1 MYSFSC
7 CHFFTFVLYD
17 EPFIIPLWFHFLVC
31 KIHHAAIFAHCIDR
45 IRSTRTTKTTRTEPL
60 KSFLVTN
67 KKYMSRLKVC
77 VYKIQAWK
85 TKKKKDK
92 TKFGLFSAA
101 ILFLRIFALSYSVI
115 PFAPRSHYLVG
126 WCYSVWFWS
135 PSLVRNALY
144 HPCFVSY
151 SFSSSKWRDSYA
163 HAPGLPVTRWTMT
176 ETSWPTL
183 KLKKCEEETERKTE
197 RKKEIWRK
205 KRETKNLDNNF

>member
-45 IRSTRTTKTTRTEPL
+45 IRSTRTTKTTRTKPL

-85 TKKKKDK
+85 TKKKTRKSLDCSVRPFCFIVFFPCR
-92 TKFGLFSAA
+92 TVWYHGIFYAFSLPCWLVLFPSGFGLRHSFEMRCIILVLFTTVSAHQ
-101 ILFLRIFALSYSVI
+101 S
-115 PFAPRSHYLVG
+115 
-126 WCYSVWFWS
+126 
-135 PSLVRNALY
+135 
-144 HPCFVSY
+144 
-151 SFSSSKWRDSYA
+151 
-163 HAPGLPVTRWTMT
+163 
-176 ETSWPTL
+176 
-183 KLKKCEEETERKTE
+183 EETVMRTRQGCLWRGERWPRHPGRLWNWRNVKRRQRERKRE
-197 RKKEIWRK
+197 RKKYE
-205 KRETKNLDNNF
+205 EKNGKQKT

>member
-1 MYSFSC
+1 M
-7 CHFFTFVLYD
+7 
-17 EPFIIPLWFHFLVC
+17 
-31 KIHHAAIFAHCIDR
+31 
-45 IRSTRTTKTTRTEPL
+45 
-60 KSFLVTN
+60 TN

-85 TKKKKDK
+85 TKKKKIRKSLDCSVGP
-92 TKFGLFSAA
+92 FCFSV
-101 ILFLRIFALSYSVI
+101 FLPCRTVWYHLRRVLITL
-115 PFAPRSHYLVG
+115 LVG
-126 WCYSVWFWS
+126 AISVWFWS

-144 HPCFVSY
+144 HPCFVYY

-163 HAPGLPVTRWTMT
+163 HAPGLPVTQWTMT

-183 KLKKCEEETERKTE
+183 KLKKCEEETERKKE